1 MQFKKLRE
9 ACTLSGERVHVDTL
23 LPDHTVDYYCGD
35 CHNRLTLHVTHT
47 KGRYFEHDLEQ
58 VDIKTAQDCCYRLTQ
73 REPHT
78 SPNIEWQFVLALGY
92 PASQPYFCAL
102 CDKEYEGL
110 KTCPDCKSHIYTTEV
125 SLRDCSGGV
134 LK

>member
-9 ACTLSGERVHVDTL
+9 ACTLHGERVRADTL
-23 LPDHTVDYYCGD
+23 LPGNTDHYYCGD
-35 CHNRLTLHVTHT
+35 CHNRLVLRVTHT
-47 KGRYFEHDLEQ
+47 EGRYFEHDLEQ
-58 VDIKTAQDCCYRLTQ
+58 VNIETAQDCCHRLTE

-78 SPNIEWQFVLALGY
+78 FPNIEWQFVPALGY
-92 PASQPYFCAL
+92 PASQPYFCVL

-110 KTCPDCKSHIYTTEV
+110 KTCPDCKSYIYTTEV
-125 SLRDCSGGV
+125 SLRDCSGGL